1 MRIAPFMGAVIM
13 APSNHWRNTLVPNY
27 MRAHNFLSPLLF
39 RPNMRNLFSLFF
51 FFGLLSSPSCASL
64 LRDPDPDAGLLL
76 SHAPVFLPAPDDD
89 ETTLS
94 PLCRSPV
101 FRAAAAADEEPAALL
116 ALLVPGRRELP
127 VRLTEVS
134 YRRCSSPTAV
144 FGRRPDSSHRSPR
157 PRMSLA
163 VVA

>member
-1 MRIAPFMGAVIM
+1 MRIASFMVAARVVF
-13 APSNHWRNTLVPNY
+13 SNHWRNILIPNY
-27 MRAHNFLSPLLF
+27 MRAQSFLSPLLF
-39 RPNMRNLFSLFF
+39 RPKMRNLFSLFF

-64 LRDPDPDAGLLL
+64 LPDPDPDAGLLR
-76 SHAPVFLPAPDDD
+76 SHAPVLLPAPDDD

-101 FRAAAAADEEPAALL
+101 FRAAAAADEDPAALL
-116 ALLVPGRRELP
+116 PLLVPGRRELP

-144 FGRRPDSSHRSPR
+144 LGRRPDSSHRSPR